1 MWENEV
7 LGGPDYPMNIMTSR
21 ETNRCRTVVG
31 DVYNAL
37 CCDVICS
44 NHTVVLVRQQCDF
57 LFYKLAPTMR

>member
-7 LGGPDYPMNIMTSR
+7 LGGQNYPVNIMTSR

-37 CCDVICS
+37 CCDLTSS
-44 NHTVVLVRQQCDF
+44 NRTVVFVRQFFVLQVRTDNVVR
-57 LFYKLAPTMR
+57 A